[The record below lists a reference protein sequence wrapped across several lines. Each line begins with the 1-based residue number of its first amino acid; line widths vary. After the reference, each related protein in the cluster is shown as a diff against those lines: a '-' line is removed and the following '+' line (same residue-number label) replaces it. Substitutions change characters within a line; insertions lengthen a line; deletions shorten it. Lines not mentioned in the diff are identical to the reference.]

1 MPKTPELFTG
11 ELVQSRRI
19 IYQPSQFAVEN
30 LVYLQETG
38 NLTALKPHVS
48 SRKGL
53 ASHLFFVVTEGEGK
67 LTYEGQHFLLKKGD
81 CVFIDCRVPYSQGSS
96 KEKLWSLKWA
106 HFDGKTMPGIYGKYR
121 ERGGTPVICNGDSEK
136 LENLLDSLFETAA
149 SSSYVRDMQINSV
162 LCELL
167 SKIMEESW
175 NPDSV
180 KKGST
185 KCLDTGAVKN
195 YIDSSFTKQI
205 SLESVAREFN
215 VNKSYLVRTF
225 KDDFGITVNNYI
237 LQQRILMAK
246 NELRFTGKTLD
257 LIAEEC
263 GFSDSNYFIRMFK
276 KLEGITPGEYRKTW

>member
-1 MPKTPELFTG
+1 MPQFPELFTG

-53 ASHLFFVVTEGEGK
+53 ASYLFFVVTEGEGK
-67 LTYEGQHFLLKKGD
+67 LSYEGMNYQLKKGD

-96 KEKLWSLKWA
+96 KEHLWSLKWV
-106 HFDGKTMPGIYGKYR
+106 HFDGKNMPGIFGKYR
-121 ERGGTPVICNGDSEK
+121 ERGGNPVILNSDNQRF
-136 LENLLDSLFETAA
+136 ENLLDSLFETAS
-149 SSSYVRDMQINSV
+149 SSSYVRDMKINSV

-167 SKIMEESW
+167 CAIMEVSW
-175 NPDSV
+175 NPDSI

-185 KCLDTGAVKN
+185 KSLDTGAVKN
-195 YIDSSFTKQI
+195 YIDSNFTKNI
-205 SLESVAREFN
+205 SLESVAKEFN
-215 VNKSYLVRTF
+215 VNKSYLVRSF
-225 KDDFGITVNNYI
+225 KEDFGITVNNYI

-246 NELRFTGKTLD
+246 NELRFTGKILD

-276 KLEGITPGEYRKTW
+276 KIEGTTPGEYRKTW